1 MKKKITFSCNPI
13 VNLLLHIICCFD
25 ATFPRKPI
33 YKEKA
38 LKWLLPKEMKF
49 FEDNFT
55 MEQTGKISS
64 TADFAFLFQIP
75 SYFSGDTIESLTQV
89 LELMKQ
95 KRLDNLKNHFPA
107 KGELIDLYIPK
118 KSQKLFFE
126 GTLRRRKQCG
136 KILDTYGKILES
148 VYDRFYRNHWR
159 SLMPKMC
166 ETAESLSKEFF
177 EKIDVIG
184 LWEKRTKIRFP
195 YPEFVIELS
204 DPISSLGTTL
214 LAERDAFSHWRNS
227 QTIFTMI
234 SHEIGTHSF
243 VQTKTLASSDFGKI
257 IERDTEKTLRIQEAL
272 AYLTNVAIWKEMRVP
287 LSYPEK
293 FEYHFMKEIKALEP
307 YFSTLEKKRMS
318 YIDTIF
324 KAFATLDRP

>member
-1 MKKKITFSCNPI
+1 MKKEITFSCNPV
-13 VNLLLHIICCFD
+13 VNLLFHVICCFD

-38 LKWLLPKEMKF
+38 FNWLLPNEMKF

-64 TADFAFLFQIP
+64 TAEFAILFQIP
-75 SYFSGDTIESLTQV
+75 SYFSGDTIESLKEV

-95 KRLDNLKNHFPA
+95 KRLDILKNHFPA
-107 KGELIDLYIPK
+107 KGRLIDLYVPK
-118 KSQKLFFE
+118 KFQKLFFE
-126 GTLRRRKQCG
+126 GALKRRKRCG

-159 SLMPKMC
+159 TLMPKMR
-166 ETAESLSKEFF
+166 ETAESLSKQYF
-177 EKIDVIG
+177 EKLDVID
-184 LWEKRTKIRFP
+184 LWEKKTKIGFP

-214 LAERDAFSHWRNS
+214 LAERDAFSYWKNS

-243 VQTKTLASSDFGKI
+243 IQTKTLVSSDFGKI
-257 IERDTEKTLRIQEAL
+257 IERDAEKTLRIQEAL
-272 AYLTNVAIWKEMRVP
+272 THLTNMAIWKEMKVR
-287 LSYPEK
+287 LSYPET
-293 FEYHFMKEIKALEP
+293 FEDHFIKEIKALEP
-307 YFSTLEKKRMS
+307 YFRTLEKRRMS
-318 YIDTIF
+318 YFDTIF
-324 KAFATLDRP
+324 KAFEALGRS